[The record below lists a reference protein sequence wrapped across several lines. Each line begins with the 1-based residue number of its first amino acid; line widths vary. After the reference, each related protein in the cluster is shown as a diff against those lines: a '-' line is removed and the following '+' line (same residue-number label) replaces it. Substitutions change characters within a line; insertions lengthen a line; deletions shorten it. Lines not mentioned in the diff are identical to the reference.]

1 MKIKTILSITSM
13 LAIHVLALTHVRAQS
28 AQGSQVQEL
37 AATKPAIAK
46 GAVGAVG
53 AVSPSTS
60 DLAGVTTLT
69 FDKPQTAGISGFR
82 AMWDAPV
89 VLEDAATELGEGG
102 AVEVVDK
109 AQFGKGPSAVWDPA
123 KRDNG
128 KKPGALVFDAVH
140 RSLLVRFP
148 GAAESIAKKLSEGN
162 SIAKVELVLPFRDT
176 ELWPEGYAEPDGMT
190 FLGDTWVKTPP
201 SWHAVAWLLRR
212 PWQADA
218 STGPTFNAFINGAGY
233 WAKYGAQDE
242 AKDRF
247 PQQFGPA
254 EVSVKNPE
262 GRLDVT
268 DAFTKPEYGKSL
280 SERLRIVESDGFLV
294 RKWEVYDASYW
305 SGGYEWA
312 TATGPRG
319 ILIKTPSLVVS
330 FKPDAKAKQ
339 IKPQSVQVEPV
350 SEIATRLQ
358 KEKSGGVPTAVMP
371 SAEEIQALSQKLS
384 KRERSDI
391 PEWQRKRLQTMLG
404 YGGAKLFP
412 DTPETYAK
420 WVDAQ
425 LARAPRSWRG
435 FDAGEVVENCLLNEE
450 AMPAPVKDHWK
461 LYWWS
466 WLMPDRDFLK
476 GFEFN
481 GKKYQFAH
489 GYIGAKEA
497 KAYYDET
504 KDWRGNFSV
513 YRTYCYAMGTMNFNN
528 WCSIGTLGG
537 GILLENPMLIN
548 DGRNGVEKWC
558 FKTWSWGDGT
568 TQESIDHY
576 YFAESLT
583 AQKVIQDT
591 ARSPF
596 ERMIGES
603 IIAKSVEELASA
615 YHPNL
620 RRFIATS
627 GRTGIAYLLG
637 IQDGTMHVM
646 DSLSEK
652 GALTDVPA
660 GAVDLKAMPSITAT
674 NVEKMPVFGHNL
686 YPGRVA
692 QQAII
697 SPWAP
702 EWMSKIVDDKP
713 LPYYSINSFKMW
725 GQHAAHPLWKCSYL
739 GKNYGLATLDVATG
753 INQVPFM
760 AQWRR
765 ADEPTVSMTQLG
777 TVIARAG
784 INRTELLDSIY
795 HDITSRNPNGI
806 VGMQGS
812 DQFAL
817 QNRNKAIVLTSP
829 TDHLKNSE
837 GGRPLPDKI
846 TSLQTTLG
854 FFNFEATPSWEWYL
868 DGERI
873 EKFPVRAK
881 LGQRITVKDGVSYMA
896 IIPVQATDLGRDIE
910 VEIVD
915 DGKMTEMQGGG
926 NAREAL
932 RMNIYNMRKDAPI
945 DPATADWAA
954 IDRAINGFVFEA
966 GDKDEYGSFEKFQKH
981 IAESTLSSTWDA
993 AKDQAGF
1000 TYKSGDDLLECSF
1013 KPTYAQGPSPGAFP
1027 MRQVNGK
1034 WPYNQPDIQ
1043 RDTTLTQ
1050 MGESG
1055 KLEKN
1060 GATLLSAPRS
1070 MAYLLADPA
1079 HGLFSAYQPYS
1090 KPTFQSLSLPGD
1102 IRVEADGRL
1111 PISRVSIQ
1119 QSSHKIEVSYA
1130 NKAGNSK
1137 EPGMASHLLFFGL
1150 KDVKEAELNGK
1161 KTALKAVRI
1170 GDQEALALPL
1180 EPDGAAISELP
1191 ERYAQAHAAFEKLLA
1206 ENGKIPQSIQDWM
1219 FVGPFANDNGAGF
1232 DAEYP
1237 PEQGKVDLNAAYTGA
1252 GNKEVKWMRS
1262 QDKGKPALGDAAI
1275 DFMKI
1280 FTPNESVCA
1289 YAYTTVSSDQERKV
1303 YLAMGSDDTITAW
1316 INGKKIWANNCTRGV
1331 VRDSDVVE
1339 CTLHKGENEILVK
1352 ICQGGSGWGF
1362 VLRITD
1368 EFGLPVEGITYNP
1381 EF

>member
-1 MKIKTILSITSM
+1 MKIKTLLSLTSM
-13 LAIHVLALTHVRAQS
+13 LAMNVLALPHVSAQS

-37 AATKPAIAK
+37 AATKPAIVT
-46 GAVGAVG
+46 GTVGAVG
-53 AVSPSTS
+53 RGGSVAPSTS
-60 DLAGVTTLT
+60 DQAGVTTLT
-69 FDKPQTAGISGFR
+69 FDKPQAAGISGFR
-82 AMWDAPV
+82 VMWDAPV
-89 VLEDAATELGEGG
+89 VLEYATTELGEGG
-102 AVEVVDK
+102 AVEIVDK
-109 AQFGKGPSAVWDPA
+109 GNCGKGPSAVWNPA

-148 GAAESIAKKLSEGN
+148 GTAEAIAKKLSEGN
-162 SIAKVELVLPFRDT
+162 SIAKVEIVLPFRDT
-176 ELWPEGYAEPDGMT
+176 EYWPEGYAEPAGMS

-254 EVSVKNPE
+254 EVSAKNPE

-268 DAFTKPEYGKSL
+268 AAFTEPEYGKSL
-280 SERLRIVESDGFLV
+280 SERLRMVESDGFLV
-294 RKWEVYDASYW
+294 RKWEAYDASYW
-305 SGGYEWA
+305 GGGYEWA

-339 IKPQSVQVEPV
+339 IKPQSIQVEPV

-358 KEKSGGVPTAVMP
+358 KEKSGGAPTAVMP

-384 KRERSDI
+384 KRERADI

-412 DTPETYAK
+412 GTPETYAK
-420 WVDAQ
+420 WVDEQ
-425 LARAPRSWRG
+425 LARAPRSWKG
-435 FDAGEVVENCLLNEE
+435 FDAGEVVENCLLNQE

-466 WLMPDRDFLK
+466 WLMPDRDFLN

-481 GKKYQFAH
+481 GKKYQFAQ
-489 GYIGAKEA
+489 GYIGGKEA

-513 YRTYCYAMGTMNFNN
+513 YRTYCFAQGTMNFNN
-528 WCSIGTLGG
+528 WNSIGTLGG
-537 GILLENPMLIN
+537 GIFLENPMLIN
-548 DGRNGVEKWC
+548 DGRHGVEEWC
-558 FKTWSWGDGT
+558 FKMWNWFDGT

-583 AQKVIQDT
+583 AQKVIQDV

-603 IIAKSVEELASA
+603 IITKSVEELASA

-620 RRFIATS
+620 RRFISTS
-627 GRTGIAYLLG
+627 TRTGIAYLLG
-637 IQDGTMHVM
+637 IQDGTMHVL

-652 GALTDVPA
+652 GVLTDAPA
-660 GAVDLKAMPSITAT
+660 GAVDPKAEPLITAT

-686 YPGRVA
+686 SPGRVA
-692 QQAII
+692 QQAMI

-713 LPYYSINSFKMW
+713 LPYYSINSYKMW
-725 GQHAAHPLWKCSYL
+725 GRYSQTPLWKCSYL
-739 GKNYGLATLDVATG
+739 GNNYGLATLDVTTG
-753 INQVPFM
+753 NEIVPFM

-795 HDITSRNPNGI
+795 HGITNRNPNGI
-806 VGMQGS
+806 VGMQGIT
-812 DQFAL
+812 QFAL

-829 TDHLKNSE
+829 TDHLKSDA
-837 GGRPLPDKI
+837 GRPLPDKI

-868 DGERI
+868 DGKRI

-896 IIPVQATDLGRDIE
+896 IIPVQATDLGRDSE

-915 DGKMTEMQGGG
+915 DGEMTAMQGGG

-932 RMNIYNMRKDAPI
+932 RMNIYNMHKDAPL

-993 AKDQAGF
+993 AKDQADF

-1013 KPTYAQGPSPGAFP
+1013 KPTYAQGATTGAFP
-1027 MRQVNGK
+1027 MRQANGK
-1034 WPYNQPDIQ
+1034 WPYNQPGIE

-1050 MGESG
+1050 QGTTG
-1055 KLEKN
+1055 KIEKN
-1060 GATLLSAPRS
+1060 GATLLSEPGS
-1070 MAYLLADPA
+1070 MAYLLADRT
-1079 HGLFSAYQPYS
+1079 HGLFSGYQPDS
-1090 KPTFQSLSLPGD
+1090 KPTFWSLSLPGD

-1111 PISRVSIQ
+1111 PMSRVSIQ
-1119 QSSHKIEVSYA
+1119 QASHRIEVSSA
-1130 NKAGNSK
+1130 PAAGNS
-1137 EPGMASHLLFFGL
+1137 EVPGMASHLLFFGL

-1180 EPDGAAISELP
+1180 EPDGVAISELP
-1191 ERYAQAHAAFEKLLA
+1191 ERHAQAHAAFEKLLA
-1206 ENGKIPQSIQDWM
+1206 E
-1219 FVGPFANDNGAGF
+1219 
-1232 DAEYP
+1232 
-1237 PEQGKVDLNAAYTGA
+1237 
-1252 GNKEVKWMRS
+1252 
-1262 QDKGKPALGDAAI
+1262 KGKSP
-1275 DFMKI
+1275 
-1280 FTPNESVCA
+1280 
-1289 YAYTTVSSDQERKV
+1289 
-1303 YLAMGSDDTITAW
+1303 
-1316 INGKKIWANNCTRGV
+1316 
-1331 VRDSDVVE
+1331 
-1339 CTLHKGENEILVK
+1339 
-1352 ICQGGSGWGF
+1352 
-1362 VLRITD
+1362 
-1368 EFGLPVEGITYNP
+1368 
-1381 EF
+1381 

>member
-1 MKIKTILSITSM
+1 
-13 LAIHVLALTHVRAQS
+13 
-28 AQGSQVQEL
+28 
-37 AATKPAIAK
+37 
-46 GAVGAVG
+46 
-53 AVSPSTS
+53 
-60 DLAGVTTLT
+60 
-69 FDKPQTAGISGFR
+69 
-82 AMWDAPV
+82 
-89 VLEDAATELGEGG
+89 
-102 AVEVVDK
+102 
-109 AQFGKGPSAVWDPA
+109 
-123 KRDNG
+123 
-128 KKPGALVFDAVH
+128 
-140 RSLLVRFP
+140 
-148 GAAESIAKKLSEGN
+148 
-162 SIAKVELVLPFRDT
+162 
-176 ELWPEGYAEPDGMT
+176 
-190 FLGDTWVKTPP
+190 
-201 SWHAVAWLLRR
+201 
-212 PWQADA
+212 
-218 STGPTFNAFINGAGY
+218 
-233 WAKYGAQDE
+233 
-242 AKDRF
+242 
-247 PQQFGPA
+247 
-254 EVSVKNPE
+254 
-262 GRLDVT
+262 
-268 DAFTKPEYGKSL
+268 
-280 SERLRIVESDGFLV
+280 
-294 RKWEVYDASYW
+294 
-305 SGGYEWA
+305 
-312 TATGPRG
+312 
-319 ILIKTPSLVVS
+319 
-330 FKPDAKAKQ
+330 
-339 IKPQSVQVEPV
+339 
-350 SEIATRLQ
+350 
-358 KEKSGGVPTAVMP
+358 
-371 SAEEIQALSQKLS
+371 
-384 KRERSDI
+384 
-391 PEWQRKRLQTMLG
+391 
-404 YGGAKLFP
+404 
-412 DTPETYAK
+412 
-420 WVDAQ
+420 
-425 LARAPRSWRG
+425 
-435 FDAGEVVENCLLNEE
+435 
-450 AMPAPVKDHWK
+450 
-461 LYWWS
+461 
-466 WLMPDRDFLK
+466 
-476 GFEFN
+476 
-481 GKKYQFAH
+481 
-489 GYIGAKEA
+489 
-497 KAYYDET
+497 
-504 KDWRGNFSV
+504 
-513 YRTYCYAMGTMNFNN
+513 
-528 WCSIGTLGG
+528 
-537 GILLENPMLIN
+537 
-548 DGRNGVEKWC
+548 
-558 FKTWSWGDGT
+558 
-568 TQESIDHY
+568 
-576 YFAESLT
+576 
-583 AQKVIQDT
+583 
-591 ARSPF
+591 
-596 ERMIGES
+596 
-603 IIAKSVEELASA
+603 
-615 YHPNL
+615 
-620 RRFIATS
+620 
-627 GRTGIAYLLG
+627 
-637 IQDGTMHVM
+637 
-646 DSLSEK
+646 
-652 GALTDVPA
+652 
-660 GAVDLKAMPSITAT
+660 
-674 NVEKMPVFGHNL
+674 
-686 YPGRVA
+686 
-692 QQAII
+692 
-697 SPWAP
+697 
-702 EWMSKIVDDKP
+702 MSKIVDDKP